1 MVCILSCY
9 LSTKCDVL
17 CVMSGEMLFSD
28 SRFALILMQDGRP
41 SQWHVLLMAHFEEI
55 EKIACS
61 HCQKMKCVDL

>member
-1 MVCILSCY
+1 
-9 LSTKCDVL
+9 
-17 CVMSGEMLFSD
+17 MSGEMLFSD

-41 SQWHVLLMAHFEEI
+41 SQWHVLLMARFEEI

>member
-1 MVCILSCY
+1 
-9 LSTKCDVL
+9 
-17 CVMSGEMLFSD
+17 MSGEMLFSD
-28 SRFALILMQDGRP
+28 SRFALILMQDGCP